1 MKPLVL
7 KSICF
12 LEITCLIHFL
22 IDIGQKGKK
31 SYVNNSWFSW
41 HFRPFSSDVLWLW
54 SSPWL
59 HEHLSPGPMSV
70 SPMAPWDSP
79 SCCHAQMATADCS
92 SASWPHAPCMAPW
105 LSLGPMSFCFL
116 ATRASTSWPYELVIW
131 VLHIAKVGGIP
142 SPSLGNV
149 EKQKSWKW
157 TFSFYQNSFIFR
169 FCFGFKVYSDF
180 PEFSKILCSLV
191 TKGTIV
197 SFRRSWFLW
206 K

>member
-1 MKPLVL
+1 MDGWKERQTNGQTRGRMKPLVL

-31 SYVNNSWFSW
+31 SYVNISWFSW
-41 HFRPFSSDVLWLW
+41 HFRPFSSDVLW

-116 ATRASTSWPYELVIW
+116 ATRASTSWPYELVI
-131 VLHIAKVGGIP
+131 LRFMILSPIPCNQKQLIPAKP
-142 SPSLGNV
+142 L
-149 EKQKSWKW
+149 
-157 TFSFYQNSFIFR
+157 
-169 FCFGFKVYSDF
+169 
-180 PEFSKILCSLV
+180 
-191 TKGTIV
+191 
-197 SFRRSWFLW
+197 
-206 K
+206 